1 MRGLRLED
9 DLRGRTHS
17 DLDRFALG
25 GVDVQVFSVFCGDK
39 YTNEGGFSVANAQI
53 DVLEE
58 TIARNSNRMQLVTGY
73 AELQRVVEQ
82 KKLAAIIGVEE
93 GHMIERKR
101 VVKGKSGSERVDL
114 GGWCRI

>member
-58 TIARNSNRMQLVTGY
+58 RIARNSNRMQLVTGY
-73 AELQRVVEQ
+73 ASLQRVVEQ
-82 KKLAAIIGVEE
+82 KMLAATIGVD
-93 GHMIERKR
+93 GGPKMGRASCRAR
-101 VVKGKSGSERVDL
+101 VCKHV
-114 GGWCRI
+114 